1 MNKLG
6 FLITSIG
13 VMSADSECLLYPF
26 ALSIIGIFLIIR
38 SEKRLKDEIL

>member
-13 VMSADSECLLYPF
+13 VMSADSECLIYPF

-38 SEKRLKDEIL
+38 SERNVQNK

>member
-13 VMSADSECLLYPF
+13 VMSADSECLIYPF
-26 ALSIIGIFLIIR
+26 ALSVIGIFLIIR
-38 SEKRLKDEIL
+38 SERKVKR